1 MNSEWAW
8 SDVLLLLLCIAPY
21 YYFEFW
27 YVQDLRFEI
36 CEEKN
41 LNIFGRGHAWT
52 RDRNYGARCES
63 RYTTNTSSQKQ
74 QQTAPT
80 RTIHRSDL
88 IKINPGEC
96 EHRPTQTMY
105 AISNIYLIVG
115 QEDAQKVQYRT
126 LECMLFVVAITGAL
140 CRRRGRRLRCVV
152 WILPLA
158 FQSGS
163 LLSIVIVLS
172 LPTTSIT
179 NLALSFCFDN
189 LRYLSRHWQI

>member
-1 MNSEWAW
+1 
-8 SDVLLLLLCIAPY
+8 
-21 YYFEFW
+21 
-27 YVQDLRFEI
+27 
-36 CEEKN
+36 
-41 LNIFGRGHAWT
+41 
-52 RDRNYGARCES
+52 
-63 RYTTNTSSQKQ
+63 
-74 QQTAPT
+74 
-80 RTIHRSDL
+80 
-88 IKINPGEC
+88 
-96 EHRPTQTMY
+96 MY

-189 LRYLSRHWQI
+189 LRYLSRHSSLADLTPPTLHPSSPCRTKLISSRPSRPSRTATVPRPSPSKSTCRPTSPPTRSGSTPCS